1 MPLRGRISLLSV
13 VYVWNTKQY
22 KLTLRRRVIGYCAAR
37 QIDRGV
43 MSALA
48 ALGVTRREARGQLGL
63 NHIEENEMCVILLIS
78 INIFR
83 YTKLGDDYG

>member
-1 MPLRGRISLLSV
+1 MALRGRILLFEGRLCME
-13 VYVWNTKQY
+13 YKQY

-37 QIDRGV
+37 QIDRGA

-83 YTKLGDDYG
+83 YTKLGGDYG